1 VTEGPGAA
9 LLAIPAMVGFA
20 ANSLLCRAALGAG
33 LADPA
38 FFTGVRLASGAI
50 VLGALVALR
59 GPGRR
64 RPRGGSWASAAALF
78 AYAAAFS
85 LAYVRI
91 PAGVGA
97 LLLFPSVQ
105 VSMIAWALRGGERLL
120 PRQWL
125 GTAVALAGLAA
136 MNLPGARAPDPAGA
150 ALMIAAGVAWAVYSV
165 RGRASKDPLATTADN
180 FVRSVPF
187 VALLALVPGGA
198 HPTPAGAAL
207 AVASGALASGLGYAL
222 WYAALPLLGVTR
234 AAVVQLSVPAVA
246 ALGGALLL
254 GERLVPRIA
263 VAGCA
268 ILAGTALAT
277 LRGQPRRKRSSSAA
291 TSSGA
296 SSAR

>member
-1 VTEGPGAA
+1 
-9 LLAIPAMVGFA
+9 MVAFA

-33 LADPA
+33 LASPG

-64 RPRGGSWASAAALF
+64 RPSGGSWASGAALF

-91 PAGVGA
+91 PASVGA

-105 VSMIAWALRGGERLL
+105 VSMIAWAIRGGDRLAR
-120 PRQWL
+120 RQWV
-125 GTAVALAGLAA
+125 GIATALAGLAA
-136 MNLPGARAPDPAGA
+136 MNLPGARAPDPGGA
-150 ALMIAAGVAWAVYSV
+150 ALMVAAGVAWAVYSV
-165 RGRASKDPLATTADN
+165 RGRASEDPLATTADN

-187 VALLALVPGGA
+187 AALFALVPGA
-198 HPTPAGAAL
+198 AAQTAGGTAL
-207 AVASGALASGLGYAL
+207 AIASGALASGLGYAL

-234 AAVVQLSVPAVA
+234 AAIVQLSVPAVA
-246 ALGGALLL
+246 ALGGVLLL
-254 GERLVPRIA
+254 GERLVPRVV

-268 ILAGTALAT
+268 ILVGTALAT
-277 LRGQPRRKRSSSAA
+277 LRGQPRRNRSSSAA